1 MSPSAILF
9 FSLTQRAWMQSLNQN
24 EKQSEFDVSICP
36 GVVSLYIESETFGK
50 YLIKSIVENE

>member
-1 MSPSAILF
+1 MSPSTILF
-9 FSLTQRAWMQSLNQN
+9 FSLTQRAWMQILNQN
-24 EKQSEFDVSICP
+24 EKQSEFNVSICP